1 MTVKIER
8 KGDCKTMGKMS
19 LEETIG
25 QISALDE
32 PAMEVARKRWD
43 SIAKPLNS
51 LGMME
56 EMIVQIA
63 GMTGETSVDVQK
75 KALVEMCADNGVV
88 EEGVTQTGQEIT
100 ALVAENFLKGET
112 VACTMCRQAHA
123 DVVPIDVGMAVDT
136 KVPRYKSAYGTQNF
150 VKGPAM
156 TREQAVEAIEAGI
169 QVAGELA
176 QKGYRL
182 LAMGEMGI
190 GNTTTSSA
198 VASVLLQAPVEDMT
212 GRGAGLSSEGLKRKI
227 QAIKKGIEVN
237 QPDPHDPIDVLRK
250 VGGFDIAALAGLCL
264 GGALNRIPVLMDGF
278 ISGVAALI
286 AVRLCPAVSGYLL
299 ASHVSKE
306 PAAVQVLEAMGKEA
320 MIHGKMCM
328 GEGTGAAAL
337 FPLLDMAATIYNT
350 MSTFEDI
357 HMDQY
362 EHLE

>member
-1 MTVKIER
+1 ME
-8 KGDCKTMGKMS
+8 KMS
-19 LEETIG
+19 LVETME
-25 QISALDE
+25 QITPLDE
-32 PAMEVARKRWD
+32 NAMKMAVARWD

-56 EMIVQIA
+56 ELIIQIVGI
-63 GMTGETSVDVQK
+63 TGETTVDIEK
-75 KALVEMCADNGVV
+75 KAMVEMCADNGVV

-112 VACTMCRQAHA
+112 VACAMCRQAKA
-123 DVVPIDVGMAVDT
+123 DVVPVDVGMVVDT
-136 KVPRYKSAYGTQNF
+136 KVPRYKTAYGTQNF

-156 TREQAVEAIEAGI
+156 TREQAIQGIEAGI
-169 QVAGELA
+169 QVACELA
-176 QKGYRL
+176 DKGYRL

-198 VASVLLQAPVEDMT
+198 VASVLLKAPVEEMT

-237 QPDPHDPIDVLRK
+237 QPNPEDPIDVLAK
-250 VGGFDIAALAGLCL
+250 VGGFDIAGLTGLCL
-264 GGALNRIPVLMDGF
+264 GGALRHVPILMDGF
-278 ISGVAALI
+278 ISSVAALL
-286 AVRLCPAVSGYLL
+286 AVRLCPAVGGYLL

-306 PAAVQVLEAMGKEA
+306 PAAAKVLDMMGKEA

-328 GEGTGAAAL
+328 GEGTGAAAA
-337 FPLLDMAATIYNT
+337 FPLLDMAAMIYNT
-350 MSTFEDI
+350 MSTFDDI
-357 HMDQY
+357 HMDKY